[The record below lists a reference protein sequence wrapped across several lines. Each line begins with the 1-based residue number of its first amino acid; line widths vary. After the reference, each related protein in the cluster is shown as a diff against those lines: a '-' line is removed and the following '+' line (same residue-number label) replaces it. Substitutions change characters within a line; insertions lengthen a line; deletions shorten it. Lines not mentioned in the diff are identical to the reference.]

1 MARAVW
7 SGVISF
13 GLVSVPVGLYTAT
26 EEHEPTFHQ
35 FQEGSSDRI
44 RYKRVNERTGKEV
57 DYSDIAK
64 GADVGGGHYV
74 MLTDDDLSSVA
85 PGRSRSL
92 DIERFVDLD
101 EIDPV
106 YFSKSYYLAPG
117 SDETKKTYA
126 LLREAM
132 ASSNKAAVG
141 TFVMHGKEHLAAI
154 RAAGPVLVLE
164 TLFFADEVRDPKA
177 ELDGV
182 PSRGKFRGEEMAMAT
197 QLIET
202 MSGPWRPKDYHD
214 TYTDRVNELIK
225 SKNTGEE
232 FEPSDAAPDATN
244 VVDLMDA
251 LQRSVDAARA
261 GRRSPAKKQPAK
273 QTRGKKTASSQ
284 PKATARKPSKKTAA
298 KKATTKKT
306 TAGRRKAS

>member
-182 PSRGKFRGEEMAMAT
+182 PSRGKFRGEEMRMAT

-202 MSGPWRPKDYHD
+202 MSGPWRPKDCRD
-214 TYTDRVNELIK
+214 TYTDRVNDLIK
-225 SKNTGEE
+225 SKRKGEE
-232 FEPSDAAPDATN
+232 FEPSDAAPNATN

-261 GRRSPAKKQPAK
+261 GRKTTTKKQPA
-273 QTRGKKTASSQ
+273 GKSTSGKRAS
-284 PKATARKPSKKTAA
+284 KRTPSRTGA
-298 KKATTKKT
+298 KRASKKT
-306 TAGRRKAS
+306 TAKKTTGRRRKAS